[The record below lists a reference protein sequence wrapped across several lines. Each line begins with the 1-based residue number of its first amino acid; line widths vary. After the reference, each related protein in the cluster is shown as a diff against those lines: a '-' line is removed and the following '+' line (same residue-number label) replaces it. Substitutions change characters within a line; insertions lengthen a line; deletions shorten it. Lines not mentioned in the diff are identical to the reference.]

1 MKFDARVVGLPNHLA
16 MAKSHLPKQDYAMEL
31 AKMQAA
37 EKRLTEKLPT
47 QKREVAD
54 FFKRKLDCIS
64 HFQCDRFDFLAPLF
78 QFATFV
84 DGTTPEE
91 VIRENAW
98 TGSLNIVLLG
108 TADSMI
114 VPFDFPVPLEVK
126 IDGRAHPYML
136 CSGVRMKSELN
147 TLDEY
152 VAVEHTLGVR
162 QLDAFVSLSREAMAK
177 FEKAEGVGRRFWAKW
192 GVMALRG
199 LVERALKNRVPV
211 ILDPNFGDVPA
222 SV

>member
-1 MKFDARVVGLPNHLA
+1 
-16 MAKSHLPKQDYAMEL
+16 
-31 AKMQAA
+31 
-37 EKRLTEKLPT
+37 
-47 QKREVAD
+47 
-54 FFKRKLDCIS
+54 
-64 HFQCDRFDFLAPLF
+64 
-78 QFATFV
+78 
-84 DGTTPEE
+84 
-91 VIRENAW
+91 
-98 TGSLNIVLLG
+98 
-108 TADSMI
+108 MI
-114 VPFDFPVPLEVK
+114 VPFDFPVPLAVK

-199 LVERALKNRVPV
+199 LVERSLKNRVPV
-211 ILDPNFGDVPA
+211 VLDPNFGDVPA